1 MWDGDWWWETQE
13 KLPSG
18 ATIAPLLLASDKTT
32 LSQFTSNTK
41 AYPVYLSVGNLS
53 KTRRRK
59 PNQHGM
65 VLVAYLPANGLKA
78 LIPDE
83 NKRRSSERQ
92 LFHDCMSDL
101 LQPLI
106 AAGREGV
113 PMTCGDGYVRRI
125 FPLLAAY
132 IADYPEQCLIG
143 CCKYGS
149 CPRCIAP

>member
-1 MWDGDWWWETQE
+1 MWEADWWWETQE
-13 KLPSG
+13 KLPRD

-65 VLVAYLPANGLKA
+65 VLVAYLPSNGLKA

-92 LFHDCMSDL
+92 LFHDCMRDL

-106 AAGREGV
+106 RAGREGV
-113 PMTCGDGYVRRI
+113 HVTCGDGFIRRV

-132 IADYPEQCLIG
+132 IADYPEQCLVG

-149 CPRCIAP
+149 CPRC